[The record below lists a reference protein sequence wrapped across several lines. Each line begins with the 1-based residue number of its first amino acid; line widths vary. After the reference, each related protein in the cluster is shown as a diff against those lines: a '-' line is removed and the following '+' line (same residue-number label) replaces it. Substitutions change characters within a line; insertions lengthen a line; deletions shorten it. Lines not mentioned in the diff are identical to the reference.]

1 MLLHVLW
8 VIYLAVGT
16 LVVLLVVFDP
26 RADLL
31 SALFLVLSLMPW
43 ILILGWRLLRAHRS
57 IDSGSARL
65 SSSSG
70 RFLAP
75 DKQR

>member
-26 RADLL
+26 GADLL

-43 ILILGWRLLRAHRS
+43 ILILGWRLLRAR
-57 IDSGSARL
+57 RL
-65 SSSSG
+65 VS
-70 RFLAP
+70 
-75 DKQR
+75 